1 MKKPRNPLVDCL
13 RILAVF
19 MGFSGVYLLY
29 KLFELAG
36 PTLTSRDIRF
46 LLVISLAI
54 LVLALVVLFVCLVLF
69 LFEWWLRLLLQL
81 RKLKSPDYLASE
93 NERLR
98 HLELVMVS
106 ALDRMENR
114 LFILENKVGE
124 ERTLPVRSPE
134 ISPEC

>member
-1 MKKPRNPLVDCL
+1 MVDCL

>member
-1 MKKPRNPLVDCL
+1 MQKPRNPLVDCL

-19 MGFSGVYLLY
+19 MGFSGVYILY

-36 PTLTSRDIRF
+36 PMLTPRDIRF
-46 LLVISLAI
+46 LLLISLTV
-54 LVLALVVLFVCLVLF
+54 LVLALVVLFACLVLF

-81 RKLKSPDYLASE
+81 KKLKSPDYLASE

-106 ALDRMENR
+106 ALDRVEGQLITLENR
-114 LFILENKVGE
+114 LGGE
-124 ERTLPVRSPE
+124 ITLPVRYE
-134 ISPEC
+134 KY